1 MNITLL
7 FFYNS
12 RQTPAKCCCRIYSTQ
27 VIHSFH
33 SRTICRVSKILYGS
47 SLLVS
52 LIHILHSRCCVA
64 GSVPGRLASCVV
76 TQPWYFMSYFIVCVF
91 GYRCFPSQTS
101 TRTENI
107 FTVICLSLDGFI
119 WNQHNGLARLVV
131 HYAGVV
137 EVMGSNP
144 AQASIF
150 FPSLIF
156 TTAVNSLNPKSD

>member
-7 FFYNS
+7 FSYNS

-64 GSVPGRLASCVV
+64 GSVPGRLASCAV

-119 WNQHNGLARLVV
+119 WNQHNRSARLVE
-131 HYAGVV
+131 HCTGVV

-144 AQASIF
+144 AQASVF
-150 FPSLIF
+150 FFQALFSLLLL
-156 TTAVNSLNPKSD
+156 TL

>member
-1 MNITLL
+1 M

-64 GSVPGRLASCVV
+64 GSVPGRLASCAV

-119 WNQHNGLARLVV
+119 WNQHNRSARLVE
-131 HYAGVV
+131 HCTGVV

-144 AQASIF
+144 AQASVF
-150 FPSLIF
+150 FFQALFSLLLL
-156 TTAVNSLNPKSD
+156 TL

>member
-1 MNITLL
+1 MGFWKPKLL
-7 FFYNS
+7 L
-12 RQTPAKCCCRIYSTQ
+12 CYSTCADRIFGQ
-27 VIHSFH
+27 SDVQYSAHTFLPFTHHMQALEDFVRFRIRH
-33 SRTICRVSKILYGS
+33 IYP
-47 SLLVS
+47 LLK
-52 LIHILHSRCCVA
+52 RCYVA
-64 GSVPGRLASCVV
+64 GSVPGWRTFWVV

-131 HYAGVV
+131 HYVGVV

-150 FPSLIF
+150 FPSPIF

>member
-52 LIHILHSRCCVA
+52 LIQILHSRCCVA
-64 GSVPGRLASCVV
+64 GSVPGRLASCAV

-119 WNQHNGLARLVV
+119 WNQHNRSARLVE
-131 HYAGVV
+131 HCTGVV

-144 AQASIF
+144 AQASVF
-150 FPSLIF
+150 FFQALFSRLLL
-156 TTAVNSLNPKSD
+156 TL

>member
-52 LIHILHSRCCVA
+52 LIHILHSRCCAA
-64 GSVPGRLASCVV
+64 GSVPGRLASCAV

-119 WNQHNGLARLVV
+119 WNQHNRSARLVE
-131 HYAGVV
+131 HCTGVV

-144 AQASIF
+144 AQASVF
-150 FPSLIF
+150 FSKPYF
-156 TTAVNSLNPKSD
+156 HYCC